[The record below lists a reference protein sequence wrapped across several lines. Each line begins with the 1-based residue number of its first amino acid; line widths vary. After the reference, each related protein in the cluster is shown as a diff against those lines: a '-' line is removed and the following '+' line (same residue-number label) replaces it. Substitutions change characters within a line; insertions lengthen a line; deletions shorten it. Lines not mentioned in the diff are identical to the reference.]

1 VSYFSSIVAP
11 DEVLS
16 VEEDTDEKMDQNLHD
31 HTYGITSD
39 PLTQLAVV
47 FAALIHDVVSME
59 KRCMALSV
67 QTG

>member
-1 VSYFSSIVAP
+1 VAP

-16 VEEDTDEKMDQNLHD
+16 VEEDTDEKMDKNLHD

-47 FAALIHDVVSME
+47 FAALIHDVVSVQ
-59 KRCMALSV
+59 KQCMIFRLRN
-67 QTG
+67 G